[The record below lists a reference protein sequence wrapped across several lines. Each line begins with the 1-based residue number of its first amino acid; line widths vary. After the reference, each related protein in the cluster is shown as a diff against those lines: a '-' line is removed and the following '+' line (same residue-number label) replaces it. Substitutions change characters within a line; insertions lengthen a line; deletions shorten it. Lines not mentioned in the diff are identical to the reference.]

1 MARQA
6 RAEITRDSVLAGAA
20 DVFLR
25 LGYANASLSEIIA
38 QSNVTKGA
46 LYFHFG
52 SKEELARA
60 VVDQGHER
68 LVSSCQGFFDSRVPA
83 LEACIGITY
92 VVADLSMN
100 DPMVG
105 AMLKLTHQIGDYR
118 GANGENISKTWG
130 GDLPGSHRTGDRA
143 GGPTTRPRPGSDRAA
158 TARTHHRGAYR
169 RGRHRNRGPDGDPDG
184 TCLVLPTPLDRPGRQ
199 TLLLPRIRRSPPPPL
214 RAVTMAIPSAR
225 RIRDDAT
232 AGGDGAG
239 GGGAGG
245 KGIGVGI

>member
-60 VVDQGHER
+60 VVDQGNER
-68 LVSSCQGFFDSRVPA
+68 LTGSCQGFFDSRVPA
-83 LEACIGITY
+83 LEAAVGITY

-118 GANGENISKTWG
+118 GAQGDNIAKTWAETYRLLSERAIAQ
-130 GDLPGSHRTGDRA
+130 GDLIADL
-143 GGPTTRPRPGSDRAA
+143 
-158 TARTHHRGAYR
+158 
-169 RGRHRNRGPDGDPDG
+169 DPDVVGVLLQELTAGVHIVAVG
-184 TCLVLPTPLDRPGRQ
+184 TESMDQMAARMERAWYF
-199 TLLLPRIRRSPPPPL
+199 LLPSLVPPEKL
-214 RAVTMAIPSAR
+214 SYFREFAAR
-225 RIRDDAT
+225 RLRRY
-232 AGGDGAG
+232 
-239 GGGAGG
+239 
-245 KGIGVGI
+245 VV

>member
-1 MARQA
+1 MVRQA

-60 VVDQGHER
+60 VVDQGNDR
-68 LVSSCQGFFDSRVPA
+68 LISSCQGFFDPRVPA

-105 AMLKLTHQIGDYR
+105 AMLKLNHQIGDYR
-118 GANGENISKTWG
+118 GANGHNIAKSWG
-130 GDLPGSHRTGDRA
+130 DTYRSLAERAITQGDLSSELEAETVGNLLQSMTNGVHIVAVGTDTIDDMALRMERA
-143 GGPTTRPRPGSDRAA
+143 W
-158 TARTHHRGAYR
+158 HF
-169 RGRHRNRGPDGDPDG
+169 
-184 TCLVLPTPLDRPGRQ
+184 
-199 TLLLPRIRRSPPPPL
+199 LLPSLVPDDKLSYFREF
-214 RAVTMAIPSAR
+214 AAR
-225 RIRDDAT
+225 RLRRY
-232 AGGDGAG
+232 
-239 GGGAGG
+239 
-245 KGIGVGI
+245 VP

>member
-25 LGYANASLSEIIA
+25 LGYANASLSEIIS

-60 VVDQGHER
+60 VVDQGNER
-68 LVSSCQGFFDSRVPA
+68 MISECRGFFDSRVPA

-92 VVADLSMN
+92 VVADLTMN

-105 AMLKLTHQIGDYR
+105 AMLKLTYQIGDYR
-118 GANGENISKTWG
+118 GANGNNIAAAWSKTYNG
-130 GDLPGSHRTGDRA
+130 LAERAIAQGDLAEDLDADVIGMLLQEMTAGVHITAVGTETVDQMAARMERA
-143 GGPTTRPRPGSDRAA
+143 W
-158 TARTHHRGAYR
+158 YF
-169 RGRHRNRGPDGDPDG
+169 
-184 TCLVLPTPLDRPGRQ
+184 
-199 TLLLPRIRRSPPPPL
+199 LLPSLVPPEKL
-214 RAVTMAIPSAR
+214 GYFREFAAR
-225 RIRDDAT
+225 RLRRY
-232 AGGDGAG
+232 
-239 GGGAGG
+239 
-245 KGIGVGI
+245 VP

>member
-60 VVDQGHER
+60 VVDQGNER
-68 LVSSCQGFFDSRVPA
+68 LVSACQGFFDPRVPA
-83 LEACIGITY
+83 LEASIGITY
-92 VVADLSMN
+92 VVADLTMN

-118 GANGENISKTWG
+118 GASGDNIAKTWG
-130 GDLPGSHRTGDRA
+130 ETHRLLAERAVAQGDLK
-143 GGPTTRPRPGSDRAA
+143 
-158 TARTHHRGAYR
+158 
-169 RGRHRNRGPDGDPDG
+169 PDLDPDTIGMLLQEMTAGVHITAVG
-184 TCLVLPTPLDRPGRQ
+184 TESIDQMAVRMERLWYF
-199 TLLLPRIRRSPPPPL
+199 LLPSIVPEEKLAYFREF
-214 RAVTMAIPSAR
+214 AAR
-225 RIRDDAT
+225 RLRRY
-232 AGGDGAG
+232 
-239 GGGAGG
+239 
-245 KGIGVGI
+245 VP

>member
-60 VVDQGHER
+60 VVDQGNER
-68 LVSSCQGFFDSRVPA
+68 LTAACQGFFDQRVPA
-83 LEACIGITY
+83 LEACIGISY
-92 VVADLSMN
+92 VLADLTIN

-105 AMLKLTHQIGDYR
+105 SMLKLTHQIGDYK
-118 GANGENISKTWG
+118 GTSGDNVAKTWG
-130 GDLPGSHRTGDRA
+130 DTYRLLTERAIGQGDLEADLEPEVIA
-143 GGPTTRPRPGSDRAA
+143 
-158 TARTHHRGAYR
+158 
-169 RGRHRNRGPDGDPDG
+169 
-184 TCLVLPTPLDRPGRQ
+184 LVLQEMISGVHITAVGTESIDQMAVRMERVWYY
-199 TLLLPRIRRSPPPPL
+199 LLPSIVPDEKLSYFREF
-214 RAVTMAIPSAR
+214 AAR
-225 RIRDDAT
+225 RLRRYEPQ
-232 AGGDGAG
+232 
-239 GGGAGG
+239 
-245 KGIGVGI
+245 

>member
-60 VVDQGHER
+60 VVDQGNER
-68 LVSSCQGFFDSRVPA
+68 LVSSCQGFFDPRVPA

-118 GANGENISKTWG
+118 GAAGDNIAKSWG
-130 GDLPGSHRTGDRA
+130 DTYRLLAERAIAQGDLL
-143 GGPTTRPRPGSDRAA
+143 
-158 TARTHHRGAYR
+158 
-169 RGRHRNRGPDGDPDG
+169 PDLDPETIG
-184 TCLVLPTPLDRPGRQ
+184 
-199 TLLLPRIRRSPPPPL
+199 LLLQGVTTGVHIVAVGTEAIDQMATRMERAWYFLLPAIVPPEKISYF
-214 RAVTMAIPSAR
+214 REFAAR
-225 RIRDDAT
+225 RLRRY
-232 AGGDGAG
+232 
-239 GGGAGG
+239 
-245 KGIGVGI
+245 VP